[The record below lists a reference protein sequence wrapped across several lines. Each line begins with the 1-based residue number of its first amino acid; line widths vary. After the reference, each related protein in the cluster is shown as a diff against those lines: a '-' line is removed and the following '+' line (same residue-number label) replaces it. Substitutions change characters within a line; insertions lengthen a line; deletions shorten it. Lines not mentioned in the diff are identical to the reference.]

1 MSFQFVVHW
10 MTEAKFLHNCFWHNF
25 IVYNSIVVVKIQNI
39 LILQLVAIADN
50 IIRNN
55 YFYNHSKQAIKLTH
69 ILKVNF
75 DWKFKSILSKKCS
88 LHSENTI
95 VTIYSQCLGQ
105 ISKN

>member
-1 MSFQFVVHW
+1 

-25 IVYNSIVVVKIQNI
+25 IVYNSIMVVKIQNI

-50 IIRNN
+50 IINN

-88 LHSENTI
+88 LDSI
-95 VTIYSQCLGQ
+95 VTIY
-105 ISKN
+105 